1 MVRDPRIRRR
11 AAANDVGQMD
21 ESAALEADVDKRGLH
36 ARHHAQDPA
45 DIDVA
50 HVATARL
57 ALDMNILNE
66 AVFQDGD
73 ARFHRRHIDE
83 NLGAHAAILRTI
95 LRTIP
100 RTIPSAQTPRPAM
113 SAAAPGSAG
122 VALISSPDSGGANR
136 AARAPRRATAA
147 LW

>member
-1 MVRDPRIRRR
+1 MVGDPRIHRR
-11 AAANDVGQMD
+11 AAANDIGQMD

-36 ARHHAQDPA
+36 ARHHAHDPA

-66 AVFQDGD
+66 AVFQHGD

-83 NLGAHAAILRTI
+83 NLGAHAAI
-95 LRTIP
+95 P
-100 RTIPSAQTPRPAM
+100 GAIPSAQTPRRAM
-113 SAAAPGSAG
+113 TTAAPGRAG
-122 VALISSPDSGGANR
+122 VAVISSPDSGGANR
-136 AARAPRRATAA
+136 AAQAPRRATAA
-147 LW
+147 PW

>member
-21 ESAALEADVDKRGLH
+21 ESAALKADVDKRGLH
-36 ARHHAQDPA
+36 ARHHAHDPS

-50 HVATARL
+50 DVATARL

-83 NLGAHAAILRTI
+83 NLGAHAAI
-95 LRTIP
+95 P
-100 RTIPSAQTPRPAM
+100 GTIPSAQTPRRAM
-113 SAAAPGSAG
+113 STAAPGSAG

-136 AARAPRRATAA
+136 AAPAPHRATAA
-147 LW
+147 PW